1 MIYKFK
7 AGSHYSTIQF
17 PSFLFWNNIT
27 KTKVV
32 KFSDTCMYD
41 DEGKSGQINK
51 LFGFSQGFPHQ
62 ANYLLIGW
70 RSRKDLGG
78 IELLPYMH
86 FNYEKI
92 YYQKAPQYFI
102 PEEVATPFIINDF
115 NKSTTITI
123 STKDPKYYTFTAGS
137 KVWHVLRGNKPWFP
151 IGYTLKPY
159 FGGQKP
165 APHEMYIDMV

>member
-7 AGSHYSTIQF
+7 KDSHYSTLQF
-17 PSFLFWNNIT
+17 PSFLFWNNTIQSR
-27 KTKVV
+27 VV
-32 KFSDTCMYD
+32 KFSETCMYD
-41 DEGKSGQINK
+41 DEGRSGQINK

-92 YYQKAPQYFI
+92 YYQRAPQHFI
-102 PEEVATPFIINDF
+102 ESENQDPFILDDF
-115 NKSTTITI
+115 NRSVFITI
-123 STKDPKYYTFTAGS
+123 NTTDPKYYIFAVNG
-137 KVWHVLRGNKPWFP
+137 KIWHVLRANKPWFP

-159 FGGQKP
+159 FGGQLP
-165 APHEMYIDMV
+165 APHEMWIDMV